1 MKFEDLQLASQ
12 VLQAITDLGF
22 TTPSKIQKAA
32 IKPLLSG
39 YDVIGQAQTGTGK
52 TLAFASV
59 LLTKLTDVK
68 AKQVQALI
76 LCPTRELAVQIG
88 EEFARL
94 GKYTKTKCAI
104 VYGGSDIRSQIKAL
118 KAGASIVIGTPG
130 RVMDLMRKNVLK
142 LDEAKYV
149 VLDEADE
156 MLNMGFVEDIETI
169 FKEIPSQRQTM
180 LFSATMPQG
189 IVSIAKNHMK
199 SDYQTIKIQET
210 STTALTVEEYYF
222 EIRYKERYE
231 ALCRLLDGYGISRA
245 IIFCKTKKGVDEL
258 TSQMVKSGYHVEGM
272 HGDLSQESR
281 LETLKRF
288 KAGKLP
294 YLVATDVAA
303 RGIDVKEIS
312 HVINYDLPQ
321 DTESYVHRIGR
332 TGRANHKGQALT
344 LVTRQEKGFLKEL
357 ERVHHTHI
365 EPLELP
371 RLKDIVKNQ
380 VDTVVQEVADVMQS
394 GLHKAHLQQFNGMA
408 YQDLL
413 NVASALF
420 YLQASNH
427 QGYDYS
433 IDRIGYQKPFQTLL
447 LDLGPNFSLNQGA
460 VLKYLIEVGKCKK
473 DEIGKI
479 EITNRGPQVD
489 LMSERALKSVMKY
502 VPETKLAGR
511 KVRLKEIKSGGN
523 KHEIRNDR
531 HMGHGKVRHRGRK

>member
-12 VLQAITDLGF
+12 VLEAITDLGF

-59 LLTKLTDVK
+59 LLTKLADVK

-118 KAGASIVIGTPG
+118 KAGASVVIGTPG

-142 LDEAKYV
+142 LDEVKYV

-169 FKEIPSQRQTM
+169 FKEIPSKRQTM

-189 IVSIAKNHMK
+189 IVSIAKKHMK

-380 VDTVVQEVADVMQS
+380 VDTVVQEIADVMQS
-394 GLHKAHLQQFNGMA
+394 GLHKTHLQQFNGMA

-433 IDRIGYQKPFQTLL
+433 VDKIGYQKPLQTLL

-511 KVRLKEIKSGGN
+511 KVRLKEIKSGGD
-523 KHEIRNDR
+523 KHEIRNDC